1 MPGNGNIL
9 CRPRQRFTPCGLWY
23 DCWLCTVHSYQNE
36 FVGKLWGL
44 VIFCCYVCFES
55 VCCTCLSPCSA
66 NDKQTT
72 CSLLNANLT
81 DMSEGW
87 QVCHCFHFCQVPTV
101 NHSYS
106 YKQRCTDTEIWNTN
120 FWQTEVRLEQQ
131 TESSALFLAVI
142 CQKQKQF
149 LPLLKLNCCVE
160 IRHFF
165 WQTGRPSHTPR
176 QCQKPWILLNFL
188 LRCIK
193 LWDKHASVFASHLRA
208 LGSGHLRVLTLMKKD
223 LFLQTCI
230 GYTFA

>member
-9 CRPRQRFTPCGLWY
+9 CRPRQRFTPCGLRY

-36 FVGKLWGL
+36 CVGKLWGL

-66 NDKQTT
+66 NNKQTT
-72 CSLLNANLT
+72 CILLNANLT
-81 DMSEGW
+81 DMSQGW

-101 NHSYS
+101 SQSYS
-106 YKQRCTDTEIWNTN
+106 YKQRCADTEIWNTN
-120 FWQTEVRLEQQ
+120 FWQTKVRLEQQ
-131 TESSALFLAVI
+131 TSCRDLPKTKTIFTSAKVE
-142 CQKQKQF
+142 
-149 LPLLKLNCCVE
+149 LLRGNPTL
-160 IRHFF
+160 F
-165 WQTGRPSHTPR
+165 WQTGRPCHTPR

-193 LWDKHASVFASHLRA
+193 LWDKHVSVFASHLRA